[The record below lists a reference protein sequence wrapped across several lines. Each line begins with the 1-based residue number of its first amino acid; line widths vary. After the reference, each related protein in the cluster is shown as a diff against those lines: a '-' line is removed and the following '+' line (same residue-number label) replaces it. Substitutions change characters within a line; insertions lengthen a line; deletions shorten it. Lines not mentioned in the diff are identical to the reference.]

1 MDWFLYDQWTG
12 FYMITASVMNE
23 LKPNLS
29 KYEVAGICALK
40 QVKVAICGIKC
51 VDLTKK
57 AIKIFGVF
65 FSYNKNLPLED
76 NFKKTLL
83 NTERILKMWSQKT
96 LTLGDEIIIFKTI
109 KNYLLKITS
118 FAQVLVVPNQIV
130 DALEQIQKHFLWNSS
145 FPKLFAKIF
154 NMED

>member
-1 MDWFLYDQWTG
+1 
-12 FYMITASVMNE
+12 MNE

-65 FSYNKNLPLED
+65 FSYDKNLPLED

-96 LTLGDEIIIFKTI
+96 LTLEDEIIIFKTI
-109 KNYLLKITS
+109 KNYLLKINS
-118 FAQVLVVPNQIV
+118 LAQVLVVPNQIV

-145 FPKLFAKIF
+145 FPKVRHETICKDFQYGGLKNVDIKSKIISLH
-154 NMED
+154 